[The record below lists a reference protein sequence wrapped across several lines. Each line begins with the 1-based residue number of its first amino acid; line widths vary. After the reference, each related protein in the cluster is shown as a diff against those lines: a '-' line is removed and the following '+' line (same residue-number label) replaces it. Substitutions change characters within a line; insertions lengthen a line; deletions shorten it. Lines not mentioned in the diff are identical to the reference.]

1 MCRLGFQITRSPDH
15 QIIRSP
21 DLQVVTHSDTIFPAV
36 SRKPALIKIINLEQ
50 GMPTVEQARLRME
63 HEVQVAR
70 QSGYRAVKLVHG
82 YGSSGVGGAL
92 RVELQKQ
99 LRLAAQNGGIP
110 ALISGGG
117 WRLSHETTLALLK
130 RFPPGE
136 QDTDFGRNN
145 QGIPILGLLQ
155 GGSWGL

>member
-82 YGSSGVGGAL
+82 YGAGGGGGAL
-92 RVELQKQ
+92 RGGLRKE
-99 LRLAAQNGGIP
+99 LRLGAQKR
-110 ALISGGG
+110 
-117 WRLSHETTLALLK
+117 RL
-130 RFPPGE
+130 PGM
-136 QDTDFGRNN
+136 
-145 QGIPILGLLQ
+145 IAV
-155 GGSWGL
+155 GSRHLYHGTH